1 MTQPKHDLS
10 KRPPQ
15 IRDQIPDDEVGQAQR
30 FDARRHDDANLH
42 QDGLHR
48 DVSHRDALHQDA
60 LHQDAWVANFIGRL
74 AGLVRHI
81 GKK

>member
-1 MTQPKHDLS
+1 MTQPKHDLP

-15 IRDQIPDDEVGQAQR
+15 IRDQIPDDEVGQVRR
-30 FDARRHDDANLH
+30 FDARQHDDANLH

-48 DVSHRDALHQDA
+48 DALH
-60 LHQDAWVANFIGRL
+60 LDAWVANFIGRL